1 MTNKLTIHMRDEGKV
16 EFESKKPIGFD
27 DLLSVTMSLNLG
39 FMRQLVLNTP
49 QANQEEAKGML
60 YDAFNKAASEILEQ
74 FAPEYELRPGLT
86 AQAIMEMENQIVM
99 RGDLDKV
106 EVGS

>member
-16 EFESKKPIGFD
+16 EFESKKPIAFD

-39 FMRQLVLNTP
+39 FMRQLVSNA
-49 QANQEEAKGML
+49 QADAQEEVKGML

-86 AQAIMEMENQIVM
+86 AQAIMELENQIVM